1 MKVYVVTT
9 GKRADYHILCVTL
22 DKKVAED
29 YVNAI
34 NKARRRYKKTYGEI
48 YKEDFRLEEYDT
60 DNFKHVVAGHVP
72 YLVELYEDG
81 EHYVFR
87 NDNNHSGIGAVSE
100 YGANAHRAKV
110 YAYCE
115 HNAIEIASKKV
126 AEYKARKEGI
136 T

>member
-9 GKRADYHILCVTL
+9 GKRADYHIMCVTL

-29 YVNAI
+29 YVNGM
-34 NKARRRYKKTYGEI
+34 NDARDKYGEE
-48 YKEDFRLEEYDT
+48 YWKELYLEEYDT
-60 DNFKHVVAGHVP
+60 DNFKHVVADHVP

-81 EHYVFR
+81 ERYVFR
-87 NDNNHSGIGAVSE
+87 NDNNHSGIGTVSE
-100 YGANAHRAKV
+100 YGTNAYRVKV
-110 YAYCE
+110 YACCE
-115 HNAIEIASKKV
+115 NGAIEIASKKI

>member
-9 GKRADYHILCVTL
+9 GKHEDYHIMCVTL

-29 YVNAI
+29 YVNGM
-34 NKARRRYKKTYGEI
+34 NKARDEYGEK
-48 YKEDFRLEEYDT
+48 YWEEFYLEEYDT

-100 YGANAHRAKV
+100 YGTNAHRAKV

-115 HNAIEIASKKV
+115 NNAIEIASKKI
-126 AEYKARKEGI
+126 AEYKARKEEI
-136 T
+136 I

>member
-9 GKRADYHILCVTL
+9 GKRADYHIMGVTL

-29 YVNAI
+29 YVNGM
-34 NKARRRYKKTYGEI
+34 NDARDKYGKKYW
-48 YKEDFRLEEYDT
+48 KELYLEEYDT
-60 DNFKHVVAGHVP
+60 DNFKHVVADHVP

-87 NDNNHSGIGAVSE
+87 NDNDHSDIGTVSE
-100 YGANAHRAKV
+100 YGTNAYRVKV

-115 HNAIEIASKKV
+115 NNAIEIASEKI
-126 AEYKARKEGI
+126 AEYKAWKEGI

>member
-9 GKRADYHILCVTL
+9 GKRADYHIMFVTL
-22 DKKVAED
+22 DRKVAED
-29 YVNAI
+29 YVNGM
-34 NKARRRYKKTYGEI
+34 NDARDIYGEE
-48 YKEDFRLEEYDT
+48 YWEEFYLEEYDT

-81 EHYVFR
+81 EHYVIR
-87 NDNNHSGIGAVSE
+87 NDNNHSGIGTVSE
-100 YGANAHRAKV
+100 YGTNAYRAKV

-115 HNAIEIASKKV
+115 HNAIEIASKKI

>member
-9 GKRADYHILCVTL
+9 GKREDYHILCVTL

-29 YVNAI
+29 YVNGM
-34 NKARRRYKKTYGEI
+34 NEARSRYKETYGEI
-48 YKEDFRLEEYDT
+48 YKEEFRLEEYDT
-60 DNFKHVVAGHVP
+60 DNFKHVVADHVP

-87 NDNNHSGIGAVSE
+87 NDNNHSGIGTVIE
-100 YGANAHRAKV
+100 YGTNAYRVKV

-115 HNAIEIASKKV
+115 NNAIEIASKKI
-126 AEYKARKEGI
+126 AGYKARKEGI

>member
-9 GKRADYHILCVTL
+9 GKHEDYHIMCVTL

-29 YVNAI
+29 YVNGM
-34 NKARRRYKKTYGEI
+34 NKARDEFGEE
-48 YKEDFRLEEYDT
+48 YWKEFYLEEYDT

-72 YLVELYEDG
+72 YLVVLYEDG

-100 YGANAHRAKV
+100 YGTNAHRAKV

-115 HNAIEIASKKV
+115 NNAIEIASKKI